1 VSQPHSNLATVQAL
15 RAIAALL
22 VVAYHSLG
30 AWTEH
35 VMGEP
40 ADNYWPNGSAGVDIF
55 FVISGLVMVISAD
68 RLAANAGAW
77 RIFLRQ
83 RLVRIVPLY
92 WIVTTAKVAAVLA
105 LPMLVARTHLDL
117 PYVVGSYL
125 LLPVKDATGQFFPV
139 LPVGWTLTY
148 EMLFYALVV
157 IALALR
163 VHVLAVAGPAL
174 AAFVLVGVFGGLD
187 GFANTIV
194 AEFLFGVLIGVAVGH
209 GVRLRASAA
218 IPLMGLGFAII
229 LMGPVVSGVLRPITW
244 GIPAAC
250 IVAGAVSLEGRL
262 APITPRWLL
271 DAGDASYSIY
281 LTHGFIVPVV
291 YILAVA
297 TGPTTLVLPVTL
309 VAGLLGSAVI
319 GRLSFAWL
327 ERPMLRLLR
336 RRSAAPVA
344 ALVG

>member
-1 VSQPHSNLATVQAL
+1 VSRLHSNLATVQAL

-22 VVAYHSLG
+22 VVAYHSLQ

-68 RLAANAGAW
+68 RMAPDPGAW

-92 WIVTTAKVAAVLA
+92 WIMTTAKVAAVLA
-105 LPMLVARTHLDL
+105 LPMLVGRTQLDL

-125 LLPVKDATGQFFPV
+125 LLPVKDATGDFFPV

-148 EMLFYALVV
+148 EMLFYALVA
-157 IALALR
+157 IALSLR
-163 VHVLAVAGPAL
+163 VHVLAIAGPAL
-174 AAFVLVGVFGGLD
+174 AAFVLVGVVGSLD

-209 GVRLRASAA
+209 GVRAPSSVA
-218 IPLMGLGFAII
+218 IPLLGLGFAVI

-244 GIPAAC
+244 GLPAAC
-250 IVAGAVSLEGRL
+250 IVIGAVSLEDRL
-262 APITPRWLL
+262 APIVPRWLS

-291 YILAVA
+291 YILAAAICPA
-297 TGPTTLVLPVTL
+297 TFLLPAAL
-309 VAGLLGSAVI
+309 VAGLLGSAVM
-319 GRLSFAWL
+319 GRLSFVWL

-336 RRSAAPVA
+336 RRPAVPAV